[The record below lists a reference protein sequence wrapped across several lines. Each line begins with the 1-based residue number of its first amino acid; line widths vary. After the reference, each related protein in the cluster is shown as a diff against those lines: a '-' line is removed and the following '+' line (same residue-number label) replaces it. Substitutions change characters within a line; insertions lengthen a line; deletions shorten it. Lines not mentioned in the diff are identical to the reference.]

1 MRRILF
7 EVGSS
12 GLRSILKSVYDFIL
26 ALGIHINVILVVEFS
41 DDELHKIKKKIAR
54 KLTTSK
60 DPLIYCKKMFS

>member
-12 GLRSILKSVYDFIL
+12 GLRSILKSVYEFIL

-41 DDELHKIKKKIAR
+41 DDELHKIKKKCTKINN
-54 KLTTSK
+54 LQGPF
-60 DPLIYCKKMFS
+60 DIL